1 MEDFKNLII
10 QVGLTWLIGLFGSIA
25 FGVVFVGFAL
35 AWKFIEEFFK
45 LR

>member
-25 FGVVFVGFAL
+25 LGEVFVGIAL
-35 AWKFIEEFFK
+35 AWKFIEEFLK